1 MIVETIKEVSIMF
14 TTMFNQ
20 NTQMI
25 WQHCQDTNVRFER
38 TEINNDKCSTL
49 SVKLGV
55 SLE

>member
-1 MIVETIKEVSIMF
+1 MF

-20 NTQMI
+20 NTQNI

-38 TEINNDKCSTL
+38 TEIRNDKYRTL

-55 SLE
+55 SLK